1 MDHPLGNLL
10 EDYRDRVVTALNV
23 LVEAPYFYRED
34 DEETFFFLRR
44 HRRQFAAFLEQSFG
58 WRLVLD
64 DRCARVFKEKWHNP
78 AITESQRDIFRFG
91 GRDECLAFMMIL
103 EFFEHQLDE
112 NSMTVEDRD
121 PLKFRLGDLLSFLV
135 RRFGE
140 LFPGEAETRYTEE
153 AVRKSLLREVM
164 PRLLRYRFLRRLP
177 PPQEMGRLDEAEHI
191 YEALPAMYH
200 YNTTALARWSEPGPE
215 DPLPGLADEEGDA
228 P

>member
-10 EDYRDRVVTALNV
+10 EDHRDRVVTALNV

-64 DRCARVFKEKWHNP
+64 DRCARVLKEKWHNP
-78 AITESQRDIFRFG
+78 AISESQRDIFRFSR
-91 GRDECLAFMMIL
+91 RDECLAFMMML

-112 NSMTVEDRD
+112 NSMTVEDRE

-135 RRFGE
+135 RRFAE
-140 LFPGEAETRYTEE
+140 LFPEKAETSYTEE
-153 AVRKSLLREVM
+153 SVRKTILREVL
-164 PRLLRYRFLRRLP
+164 PVLTRYRFLRLLP
-177 PPQEMGRLDEAEHI
+177 PPKELGRLDDTEHI

-200 YNTTALARWSEPGPE
+200 YNTNALAHWS
-215 DPLPGLADEEGDA
+215 DPAAPPGLDAEEGDES
-228 P
+228 